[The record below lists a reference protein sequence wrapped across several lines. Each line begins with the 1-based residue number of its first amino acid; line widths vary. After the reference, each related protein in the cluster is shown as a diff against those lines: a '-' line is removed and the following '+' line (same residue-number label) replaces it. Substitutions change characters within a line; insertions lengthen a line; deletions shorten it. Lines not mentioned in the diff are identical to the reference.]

1 MMMGMSFLLRLIKIG
16 LPTAFLL
23 ALAETRWSEA
33 QVSSSPAKPGSPKA
47 ILQLLV
53 DENGLDFNSATPWH
67 IRFSYSQIDDNG
79 NNVRSGVF
87 EEYYAG
93 PRKYKVSLT
102 GAFTQTDTATDSGL
116 FRSGNLEWMGP
127 TEFQA
132 QNEVLRPI
140 RLSERW
146 PDPKLDFTEWP
157 LVDKKLPCVIVRRK
171 DWIIADSSSPKYCY
185 DPGSSRVR
193 YTRGKGLDQ
202 TLYNNLVQFQGRCVA
217 KDITILKGGK
227 SSIKIHVDTLESFT
241 PTDAIFIP
249 LAGSVL
255 LGGRVS
261 IPAAISDEYVIK
273 QGEQAHG
280 KGNVDVHF
288 VVGKDGHVVE
298 ADAIDGPEALRKD
311 AIECMRQYVFRPFT
325 VLDLPVEFE
334 STRVIRFFEARDGQI
349 SR

>member
-1 MMMGMSFLLRLIKIG
+1 MMIGMAFLIKLIKIG
-16 LPTAFLL
+16 LPIAFLL
-23 ALAETRWSEA
+23 ALTWTRWSEA
-33 QVSSSPAKPGSPKA
+33 QPSSSPSKPGSPKN

-67 IRFSYSQIDDNG
+67 IRFSYNQIDDNG
-79 NNVRSGVF
+79 NNIRSGVF

-93 PRKYKVSLT
+93 PRRYKVSFT
-102 GAFTQTDTATDSGL
+102 GAFTQTDTATDSDL
-116 FRSGNLEWMGP
+116 LRSGNPEWMGP

-132 QNEVLRPI
+132 QNEVLHPVRP
-140 RLSERW
+140 SERW
-146 PDPKLDFTEWP
+146 SDTKLDLTEWP

-193 YTRGKGLDQ
+193 YTRGKGFDQ
-202 TLYNNLVQFQGRCVA
+202 TLYNNLVQFQGRYVA
-217 KDITILKGGK
+217 KDITVLKGGK
-227 SSIKIHVDTLESFT
+227 ASIKIHVDTLESFM

-249 LAGSVL
+249 PAGSVL
-255 LGGRVS
+255 VEGRVS
-261 IPAAISDEYVIK
+261 ISAAISDEYVIK
-273 QGEQAHG
+273 QGEQPHG

-298 ADAIDGPEALRKD
+298 ADAIDGPEALHKQ
-311 AIECMRQYVFRPFT
+311 ALECMHQYVFRPFT
-325 VLDLPVEFE
+325 VRDLPVELE
-334 STRVIRFFEARDGQI
+334 STRVIHFFEVPDGHI